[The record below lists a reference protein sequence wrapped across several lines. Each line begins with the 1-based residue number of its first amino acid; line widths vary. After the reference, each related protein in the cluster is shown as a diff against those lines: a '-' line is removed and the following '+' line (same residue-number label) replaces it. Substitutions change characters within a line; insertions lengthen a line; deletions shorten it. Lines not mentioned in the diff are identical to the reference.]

1 MLFALLV
8 MLMKEMA
15 DTTAVVCNHQ
25 DTDQRF
31 AKCSNNLSYNPRH
44 IKLGY
49 PVQNPYCDKTLC
61 FFPPSD
67 ECLLISLY
75 DANSK
80 KTNIEEAENI
90 STVITNVTSIVAMRL
105 EQRLRF
111 LHTEP
116 PPACIPNSMFAR
128 CTFTIFFKLKHHL
141 YLRFGVWNK
150 LLIRLQALILLSE
163 EIRPRKQ
170 HMLSEVINMSA
181 KIKCAL
187 DLGSNYLKIIERARL
202 RAHGIGGGVE
212 ICGFAQLCGI
222 SVNALLR
229 SLSQTVKCTVSVLIS
244 HVVYVP
250 GGIRSPF

>member
-1 MLFALLV
+1 
-8 MLMKEMA
+8 
-15 DTTAVVCNHQ
+15 
-25 DTDQRF
+25 
-31 AKCSNNLSYNPRH
+31 
-44 IKLGY
+44 
-49 PVQNPYCDKTLC
+49 
-61 FFPPSD
+61 
-67 ECLLISLY
+67 
-75 DANSK
+75 
-80 KTNIEEAENI
+80 
-90 STVITNVTSIVAMRL
+90 MRL

-187 DLGSNYLKIIERARL
+187 DLGSNYLKIIEMARL

-229 SLSQTVKCTVSVLIS
+229 SLSQTVKCKVSVLIS